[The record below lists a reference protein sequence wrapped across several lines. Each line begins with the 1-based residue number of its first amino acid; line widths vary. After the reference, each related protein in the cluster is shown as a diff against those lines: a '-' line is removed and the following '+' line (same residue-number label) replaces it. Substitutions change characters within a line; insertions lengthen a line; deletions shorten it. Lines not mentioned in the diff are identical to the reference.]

1 MKDLFR
7 GELIRFTF
15 EEPETR
21 AKAEVRWQR
30 DTEFVRLADG
40 DPSHLSSEKKIK
52 EWFDSGPKEV
62 RSRSA
67 FLSPSVPW
75 RKINS
80 SVIWGY
86 GLTSS
91 IVKPGSDSASVSAS
105 FGVRATAQI

>member
-7 GELIRFTF
+7 GELVRFTF

-52 EWFDSGPKEV
+52 EWFDQQPNEV
-62 RSRSA
+62 RPQSA
-67 FLSPSVPW
+67 FLSPSALW
-75 RKINS
+75 RKINT
-80 SVIWGY
+80 SVVWGY

-91 IVKPGSDSASVSAS
+91 IVRPGLGWASASAS
-105 FGVRATAQI
+105 FGAKATVRI